1 VQPDHHLALG
11 ITPAASNAEVR
22 AAYLRVMRASHPDLR
37 PGDRH
42 AGELARA
49 ANAAWEVLG
58 DETRRGVYERLARI
72 GPHGCRRQAEQPRR
86 AEHRE
91 RSAALSRQLHNATV
105 RAGAVL
111 FALGLL
117 LLLTVP

>member
-49 ANAAWEVLG
+49 VNAAWEGLG

-72 GPHGCRRQAEQPRR
+72 GPHGCRRQAEQARRAALARCPRR
-86 AEHRE
+86 RP
-91 RSAALSRQLHNATV
+91 R
-105 RAGAVL
+105 
-111 FALGLL
+111 
-117 LLLTVP
+117 LLTDPAGNCASLRLCHRVGG